1 MDICVWRALVK
12 VKRLER
18 KAQGEAITLMIL
30 VSATLV
36 LALMLYAYFTGIFSA
51 RQEEQIIADAVA
63 SYTTGIR
70 SQVIYSA
77 ENVTGGTYLY
87 CTMIT
92 LSNMGGDVMRPY
104 ISVVPG
110 TPGGALLN
118 LSTNVYRVPVDY
130 TINPPVRDVYVF
142 IADDIDTDGIVELV
156 GSTAGS
162 LVVASE
168 SIVPC
173 QTIYSNATIKANDY
187 KPIIITG
194 DTVILDLASG
204 FKYSELVSEKTGVDP
219 GTVILPLWSFL
230 MNPADELTLYIYIES
245 PVPLSDISLL
255 VLAQVNNQ
263 YYLASA
269 LLFYSG

>member
-1 MDICVWRALVK
+1 MARD
-12 VKRLER
+12 KRLRR
-18 KAQGEAITLMIL
+18 KGQGEAITLMIL

-36 LALMLYAYFTGIFSA
+36 LALMLYAYFSGIFSA
-51 RQEEQIIADAVA
+51 RQQEQIIADIVA

-77 ENVTGGTYLY
+77 ENTTSGTYLY

-92 LSNMGGDVMRPY
+92 LSNMGGDTMRPY

-110 TPGGALLN
+110 TPGGPLLN
-118 LSTNVYRVPVDY
+118 LSSNVYRVPIDY
-130 TINPPVRDVYVF
+130 TVNPPLRDVYVF
-142 IADDIDTDGIVELV
+142 VADDIDEDGVVELI
-156 GSTAGS
+156 GSSAGG

-168 SIVPC
+168 NIVPC
-173 QTIYSNATIKANDY
+173 QTIYANATIKANDY

-194 DTVILDLASG
+194 DTVTLDLATG
-204 FKYSELVSEKTGVDP
+204 FKYSELVSEKTSVDP
-219 GTVILPLWSFL
+219 GTVVLPLWSFL
-230 MNPADELTLYIYIES
+230 MNPAEELTLYIYIES

>member
-1 MDICVWRALVK
+1 MGK
-12 VKRLER
+12 NNRLAR
-18 KAQGEAITLMIL
+18 RGQGEAITLMIL

-36 LALMLYAYFTGIFSA
+36 LALMLYAYFTGVFSA
-51 RQEEQIIADAVA
+51 RQEEQMIADAVA
-63 SYTTGIR
+63 SYTSGIR

-77 ENVTGGTYLY
+77 ENATDGTYLY

-92 LSNMGGDVMRPY
+92 LSNMGGDIMRPY
-104 ISVVPG
+104 ITVAPG
-110 TPGGALLN
+110 TPGGTLLN

-130 TINPPVRDVYVF
+130 TINPPMRDVYIFV
-142 IADDIDTDGIVELV
+142 ADDIDRDGIVELV
-156 GSTAGS
+156 GSTTGG

-168 SIVPC
+168 NIVSC
-173 QTIYSNATIKANDY
+173 QEIYSNSTIKANDY

-194 DTVILDLASG
+194 ETVVLDLASG
-204 FKYSELVSEKTGVDP
+204 FKYSELVSEKTGIDP

-255 VLAQVNNQ
+255 VLAQVNEQ

-269 LLFYSG
+269 LLVYSS